1 MAKTTAPPE
10 PAALS
15 GPEPGPVSSPASS
28 PWHLAALLGGNVALA
43 FGPWLVRLADTGPVS
58 AGFWRLFLPIP
69 LIGLL
74 AWFQHR
80 REGGDGGGA
89 VRPDLRLAVLCVVA
103 GIFFALD
110 LASWHFGIERTRL
123 GNATLFG
130 NSGSIILMI
139 WGLFALGR
147 PPKRREL
154 LGIAA
159 ALGGAAILVG
169 RSLEISTAT
178 ALGDLFCLFAGFCYV
193 FYLLPAQRAR
203 ARIGQWSVLLLVC
216 LSASPVL
223 LGIAWQLGEPLWP
236 TDWTPVIVLALSSQV
251 VGQGLLVF
259 SLRHFSAL
267 VIGLALLTQPAIA
280 ATIGWLAFG
289 ETLAPMDVLGMVL
302 VGAALVLAKTSERK
316 AA

>member
-10 PAALS
+10 PAAV
-15 GPEPGPVSSPASS
+15 PGPVSS

-80 REGGDGGGA
+80 RESGA
-89 VRPDLRLAVLCVVA
+89 VRPDLPLAMLCVVA